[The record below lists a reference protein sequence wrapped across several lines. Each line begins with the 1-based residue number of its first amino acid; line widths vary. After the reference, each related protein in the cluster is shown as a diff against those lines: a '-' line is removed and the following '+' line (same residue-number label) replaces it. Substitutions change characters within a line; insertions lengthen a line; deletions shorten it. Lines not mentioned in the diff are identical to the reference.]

1 MKILIVAATPFE
13 IAPLS
18 AHIEQNFIAHE
29 MESFTKGELTIE
41 FLITGVGLVNTAY
54 HLGKRLTLKEYNLVI
69 NAGIA
74 GAINRDLEIGTV
86 VQVISEQFG
95 DLGVEEADG
104 SFSSIHSLGLIEA
117 NETPFQNEK
126 LINSHSE
133 HFNFLPK
140 ATAISVNKVHGFEE
154 GIRQLKA
161 NFEADIES
169 MEGAAVFLVCL
180 QEKVPFLQIR
190 SISNYVEPRNR
201 NNWNIPLAIEG
212 LNSVLI
218 EMLGMFV

>member
-18 AHIEQNFIAHE
+18 QHLEEQFIAHE
-29 MESFTKGELTIE
+29 VDTYTKGELTIE
-41 FLITGVGLVNTAY
+41 ILITGVGLVNTTY
-54 HLGKRLTLKEYNLVI
+54 KLTKRLTLEDYNLII

-74 GAINRDLEIGTV
+74 GAINRKLEIGAV

-104 SFSSIHSLGLIEA
+104 RFSSIHSLGLIEA
-117 NETPFQNEK
+117 NEAPFQDGK
-126 LINSHSE
+126 LLNSHAEQFS
-133 HFNFLPK
+133 FLPK
-140 ATAISVNKVHGFEE
+140 ASAISVNKVHGFEAS
-154 GIRQLKA
+154 ITQLKT
-161 NFEADIES
+161 NFDVDIES
-169 MEGAAVFLVCL
+169 MEGAAFFLVCL

-201 NNWNIPLAIEG
+201 DNWNIPLAIEQ
-212 LNSVLI
+212 LNKVLL